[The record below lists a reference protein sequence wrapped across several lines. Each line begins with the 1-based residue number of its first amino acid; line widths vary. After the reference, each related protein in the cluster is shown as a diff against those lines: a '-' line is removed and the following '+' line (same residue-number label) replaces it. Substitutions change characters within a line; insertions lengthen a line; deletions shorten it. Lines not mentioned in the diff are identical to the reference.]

1 MAADRLLDQ
10 LKAAAHATLAA
21 PDGAAP
27 LPFSLYTSVQEQHI
41 LNAPI
46 EQPLLICVLAGVK
59 QLGRRGEVEC
69 PAGGFVFLPNSPT
82 IDMRNIPVD
91 EEYCALLIG
100 FEYSDFHQFQ
110 RAPGPAPSCLQG
122 GLDEVLARTLLQL
135 VEWSAYAPA
144 AAWRFRRQELLQLL
158 YQAGHEGI
166 AAMAAPPSFSHQ
178 LHRMISADIAGDWS
192 VQRLTA
198 ALAISESTLRRKLK
212 EEGAGLHAIVNR
224 TRLGHA
230 LHLLQTTMQPIG
242 RIADLC
248 GYDSQSR
255 FTEKFKHLFGVTP
268 SALRKTR
275 IRPALHSDG
284 GCSHSTTAHTPPALP
299 HRMLTA

>member
-1 MAADRLLDQ
+1 MAVDRSIATLR
-10 LKAAAHATLAA
+10 AAASAA
-21 PDGAAP
+21 LDTGAA

-59 QLGRRGEVEC
+59 QLGRCAEVAC
-69 PAGGFVFLPNSPT
+69 PAGSFVFLPNRPT
-82 IDMRNIPVD
+82 IDMRNIPVNED
-91 EEYCALLIG
+91 YCALLFG
-100 FEYSDFHQFQ
+100 FETSDFHQFQ
-110 RAPGPAPSCLQG
+110 PVPAPAKAHLQG
-122 GLDEVLARTLLQL
+122 RLDEVLTSTLQQW
-135 VEWSAYAPA
+135 VEWSTYAPA
-144 AAWRFRRQELLQLL
+144 AAWHFRRQELLQLL
-158 YQAGHEGI
+158 YQSGHHDI

-192 VQRLTA
+192 VRRVTA
-198 ALAISESTLRRKLK
+198 TLAVSESTLRRKLQ
-212 EEGAGLHAIVNR
+212 EEGASLHAIVNR

-255 FTEKFKHLFGVTP
+255 FTEKFKQLFGLTP

-275 IRPALHSDG
+275 IPRHHS
-284 GCSHSTTAHTPPALP
+284 SIPQRRL
-299 HRMLTA
+299 

>member
-1 MAADRLLDQ
+1 MAVGGMTAQWLEQSMEQ
-10 LKAAAHATLAA
+10 LRAAAKATLET
-21 PDGAAP
+21 AAP
-27 LPFSLYTSVQEQHI
+27 LPFSLYASVREQHI

-46 EQPLLICVLAGVK
+46 LKPLLVCVLSGLK
-59 QLGRRGEVEC
+59 RLGRHGEVAC

-82 IDMRNIPVD
+82 IDMRNIPVND
-91 EEYCALLIG
+91 EYCALLID

-110 RAPGPAPSCLQG
+110 PAPGAAKPHLQG
-122 GLDEVLARTLLQL
+122 RLDEVLARTLRQY
-135 VEWSAYAPA
+135 VEWSAYAPP
-144 AAWRFRRQELLQLL
+144 AAWHFRRQELLQLL
-158 YQAGHEGI
+158 HQAGHDV

-192 VQRLTA
+192 ARRLAA
-198 ALAISESTLRRKLK
+198 ALAVSESTLRRNLK
-212 EEGAGLHAIVNR
+212 EEGTGLHAIVNR

-230 LHLLQTTMQPIG
+230 LHLVQTTMQPIG

-268 SALRKTR
+268 SELRKTR
-275 IRPALHSDG
+275 N
-284 GCSHSTTAHTPPALP
+284 TPCLAKY
-299 HRMLTA
+299 